1 VADENN
7 YTKEAFFNGYN
18 LAFLIATGLL
28 GMLNWDLMPLVAGLA
43 LPLEGLYLLTIPGQG
58 WFQRWIRLQKD
69 MEIQESAEKQKL
81 QTLRAFSSEVRERY
95 DRLVVLR
102 QDIARRCADKDQ
114 VCSLNAEDL
123 SKLDSYL
130 DSFLY
135 FQQFRAQCAACKK
148 DVDIKILQ
156 DNIQKLQRAIDADQ
170 KDPAKQQVIRLREE
184 NLKLNKEILDRVQ
197 RLDNYIEMVDAQLDS
212 IENSL
217 RVIQVRMITAGFQA
231 EGEVEVVSSDI
242 NNLLEGIRDTEK
254 NIEEASRDMIKLRKL
269 SKIDYRQPLAS

>member
-1 VADENN
+1 MADETN

-18 LAFLIATGLL
+18 LAFLIASGLL

-43 LPLEGLYLLTIPGQG
+43 MPLEGLYLLTIPGQG

-69 MEIQESAEKQKL
+69 LEVQESAEKQKL
-81 QTLRAFSSEVRERY
+81 QTLRAYPPEIRERY
-95 DRLVVLR
+95 DRLIGLR
-102 QDIARRCADKDQ
+102 QDIAHRCADKDQ
-114 VCSLNAEDL
+114 VCSLNPEDL
-123 SKLDSYL
+123 AKLDSYL

-135 FQQFRAQCAACKK
+135 FQQFRAQCVACKK

-156 DNIQKLQRAIDADQ
+156 DNIQKLQRAIDADR

-217 RVIQVRMITAGFQA
+217 RVIQVRMVTAGFQA

-242 NNLLEGIRDTEK
+242 NHLLEGIRDTEK

-269 SKIDYRQPLAS
+269 SKIDYRQPVTS